1 MLCKQKILVCF
12 IDERWSS
19 LRKLQ
24 KRRSVIRRK
33 WKGAQLIT
41 FKCDEL
47 PSKYCLNVYII
58 SYISVGLKLWRKNTT
73 ESGRRTMVLT
83 DPRALNPVQRSHH
96 QEPPQLQ
103 RPKVLVRTDSSVFFL
118 KCMNPV
124 FRSETSEALVFYF
137 IHPVSLRSL
146 SLCAAVCCA
155 AFYDLFFMLMK
166 STLSLRKMRRMRRTR
181 RTEK

>member
-146 SLCAAVCCA
+146 SLSALLCAVL
-155 AFYDLFFMLMK
+155 LFMT
-166 STLSLRKMRRMRRTR
+166 SSLC
-181 RTEK
+181 